1 MTNHKE
7 KSQSQLKTCH
17 DQTDTF
23 VYQKELEEGSANQRV
38 SVLSDSV
45 GHMLSLNHSAI
56 GQSTICRRTG
66 MAVFQ

>member
-23 VYQKELEEGSANQRV
+23 VYQKELEEGSANDELPPV
-38 SVLSDSV
+38 SQNRNLMK
-45 GHMLSLNHSAI
+45 HNH
-56 GQSTICRRTG
+56 
-66 MAVFQ
+66 